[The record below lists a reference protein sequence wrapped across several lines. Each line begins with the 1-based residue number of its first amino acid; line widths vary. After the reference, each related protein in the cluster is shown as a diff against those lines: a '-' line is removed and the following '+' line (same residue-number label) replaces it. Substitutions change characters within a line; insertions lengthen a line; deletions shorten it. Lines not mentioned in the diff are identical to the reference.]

1 MTVSWYSTNLSPGS
15 SCVMWEMAKDLPL
28 GVETFYI
35 DVKQS
40 YGPHQYRGLAGNNS
54 TQWLIM
60 KKLP

>member
-1 MTVSWYSTNLSPGS
+1 
-15 SCVMWEMAKDLPL
+15 MWEMAKDLPL

-35 DVKQS
+35 DVKCHTVLVS
-40 YGPHQYRGLAGNNS
+40 DTGLAGNNS